1 MGGSS
6 STPSTPPPT
15 SSSSWY
21 HSTRIQEMLE
31 KKERGEFSTDTEA
44 RIAASKATWS
54 EVDSSVSQTQH
65 SAELAE
71 MNREV
76 SQTQHSAELA
86 EMNSEVSQTQHSAE
100 LAEMNRKHFEVLK
113 RRKYVR
119 NWGKLEVKP
128 EAKHDEENE
137 FFSGWDGL
145 VVGKKLAEGGQG
157 EIYEAD
163 KDGSPLVVKIFK
175 VERRLEDLEKQWP
188 PGLCVWHA
196 YTIDDFWFDTSYV
209 VYAFWRCF
217 LYPLWRWC
225 PRPLWE
231 WLNDPYADFSMSG
244 MFVLRGATL
253 LKDKRFFGRFAFV
266 MDRQWTDL
274 RTWIDQRMMESHN
287 QGGAPFTTRQ
297 VQEFMASIAA
307 DMWVLHKQGILHK
320 DLKAANIL
328 VSGGP
333 TRAKS
338 HDDVM
343 DNIISV
349 SDFEDSMG
357 VVGSGWWR
365 APEILQQLK
374 NRVPR
379 AEVKFTK
386 ECDVY
391 SFGMICYELV
401 TGRIPFED
409 HSFSDPL
416 ELVLNRGRPELPPD
430 LNPIIKYII
439 TSCWDHT
446 PSKRPSFGKVWFL
459 VAVVLGS
466 SLWFKN

>member
-1 MGGSS
+1 MASSS

-31 KKERGEFSTDTEA
+31 EKERGEFSTDTEA

-54 EVDSSVSQTQH
+54 EVDPSVSQ
-65 SAELAE
+65 A
-71 MNREV
+71 
-76 SQTQHSAELA
+76 
-86 EMNSEVSQTQHSAE
+86 QHSAE
-100 LAEMNRKHFEVLK
+100 LAEMNRKHFEILK

-119 NWGKLEVKP
+119 NWGKVKVKP
-128 EAKHDEENE
+128 ETKHDEENE

-145 VVGKKLAEGGQG
+145 VVGQKLAEGTQG
-157 EIYEAD
+157 EIYEAKD
-163 KDGSPLVVKIFK
+163 KDGSRIVVKVFK
-175 VERRLEDLEKQWP
+175 AGSRLEDLEKQWP
-188 PGLCVWHA
+188 PGLCGWQT

-209 VYAFWRCF
+209 IYALWRCF

-225 PRPLWE
+225 PGPLWE
-231 WLNDPYADFSMSG
+231 WLKDPYTADFPMNG
-244 MFVLRGATL
+244 TFVLRGATL
-253 LKDKRFFGRFAFV
+253 LKDKRFLGRFAFV
-266 MDRQWTDL
+266 MDKQWTDL

-297 VQEFMASIAA
+297 VQEFMASIAG

-328 VSGGP
+328 VSGDP
-333 TRAKS
+333 TCTKAK
-338 HDDVM
+338 DDVM

-349 SDFEDSMG
+349 SDFECSMG
-357 VVGSGWWR
+357 VVGSGLWR

-374 NRVPR
+374 DKVPT

-401 TGRIPFED
+401 TGRNPFED
-409 HSFSDPL
+409 YLFPEAR
-416 ELVLNRGRPELPPD
+416 ELILNRVRPELPPD

-459 VAVVLGS
+459 VVVVLGS
-466 SLWFKN
+466 ALWFKN